1 MIMKKVFLCFC
12 MLVLTSHLAFSQG
25 IKVISSE
32 QIPNLDGS
40 YNPVLSPTG
49 EYIVFTGNDLN
60 GLLKYDFTTKKVTT
74 LTTDAGA
81 GFDVQISSDGN
92 TVVYRKTEYKNR
104 LRYTT
109 LKSINVKTA
118 KETEL
123 VKATR
128 NLQGV
133 RVADGTVLSV
143 DNGKMKSK
151 KISGKKV
158 SNPVVTSIDK
168 GQLYVTNKNK
178 TQQISP
184 AGNDVSYLWTSIS
197 PDGSKL
203 LYYVIEHGRA
213 YVSNLDGTNPV
224 SLGVLRA
231 AKWMGNNWVIGM
243 VDRDNGE
250 IVISSRI
257 VCVAADGTGR
267 TDLTDSSVIAT
278 NPSVSADATK
288 IVYCTNDGKIFLMKI
303 EK

>member
-1 MIMKKVFLCFC
+1 MKKVFLCFC
-12 MLVLTSHLAFSQG
+12 MLVLTSYLAFSQG

-60 GLLKYDFTTKKVTT
+60 GLLKYDFTTKEVTT
-74 LTTDAGA
+74 LTTDVGA

-92 TVVYRKTEYKNR
+92 TIVYRKTEYKNR
-104 LRYTT
+104 LRHTT

-151 KISGKKV
+151 KISGEKV

-168 GQLYVTNKNK
+168 GQLYVTKNNR
-178 TQQISP
+178 TQRVSP
-184 AGNDVSYLWTSIS
+184 AGTDVSYLWTSIS

-213 YVSNLDGTNPV
+213 YVSNLDGTNPI

-250 IVISSRI
+250 IVTSSRI
-257 VCVAADGTGR
+257 VGVAADGTGR
-267 TDLTDSSVIAT
+267 TDLTQDSVIAT
-278 NPSVSADATK
+278 NPSASADASK
-288 IVYCTNDGKIFLMKI
+288 IVYCTNEGKVFLMKI
-303 EK
+303 ETTK